1 MTNLM
6 KIAIMQPYIF
16 PYIGYFQLIQAVD
29 KFIFYDDVNFIKKG
43 WINRNQIL
51 INNQAHLITIPLNK
65 ASQNILIKDTL
76 ISYEENWAKKLLNN
90 LEHNYKKAPYFN
102 DAYSL
107 IKQIL
112 EKNFNTI
119 SDFAINSIIEVSNY
133 LEINTNFELSSEK
146 YMDSIDLKKKFRLIE
161 ICKKN
166 NATDYINPIGG
177 KEIYTKEDFKI
188 KGLKLKF
195 IEPQIN
201 EYKQFNSGFISGLS
215 IIDVLMFNSKE
226 EVRKML
232 NKYELI

>member
-1 MTNLM
+1 MTKIM
-6 KIAIMQPYIF
+6 KVAIMQPYIF

-146 YMDSIDLKKKFRLIE
+146 YMDSIYLKKELRLIG

-177 KEIYTKEDFKI
+177 KEIYTKEDFKN

-232 NKYELI
+232 NNYELI

>member
-1 MTNLM
+1 
-6 KIAIMQPYIF
+6 
-16 PYIGYFQLIQAVD
+16 
-29 KFIFYDDVNFIKKG
+29 
-43 WINRNQIL
+43 
-51 INNQAHLITIPLNK
+51 
-65 ASQNILIKDTL
+65 
-76 ISYEENWAKKLLNN
+76 
-90 LEHNYKKAPYFN
+90 
-102 DAYSL
+102 
-107 IKQIL
+107 
-112 EKNFNTI
+112 
-119 SDFAINSIIEVSNY
+119 
-133 LEINTNFELSSEK
+133 
-146 YMDSIDLKKKFRLIE
+146 MDSIDLKKKFRLIE

-232 NKYELI
+232 NNYELI

>member
-1 MTNLM
+1 MTRFM
-6 KIAIMQPYIF
+6 KVAIMQPYIF

-76 ISYEENWAKKLLNN
+76 ISYSENWVQKLLIKLDNN
-90 LEHNYKKAPYFN
+90 YRKAPYYN
-102 DAYSL
+102 DVYPI
-107 IKQIL
+107 IKKIL
-112 EKNFNTI
+112 EKKTETI

-133 LEINTNFELSSEK
+133 LKINTNFELSSEK
-146 YMDSIDLKKKFRLIE
+146 YMDSIDLKKTFRLIE

-232 NKYELI
+232 NNYELI

>member
-1 MTNLM
+1 MTKIM
-6 KIAIMQPYIF
+6 KVAIMQPYIF

-76 ISYEENWAKKLLNN
+76 ISYEEKWAKKLLNN

-146 YMDSIDLKKKFRLIE
+146 YMDSIYLKKELRLIG

-177 KEIYTKEDFKI
+177 KEIYTKQDFMN

-201 EYKQFNSGFISGLS
+201 EYTQFNSEFVGGLS

-226 EVRKML
+226 EIIVML
-232 NKYELI
+232 NEFDLV